1 MMNLK
6 KFISYEDDL
15 RWKCVFEILYYC
27 GLRKGELKGLTW
39 KDIYFDKKDYK
50 NCRFRIAKTEIE
62 IYKAREK
69 ANHLLEEIKEI
80 TLSEEKY
87 RSIVTKLKTKYRSE
101 IKTAVMGERTITI
114 KNLTPI
120 LPPKER
126 EQRKRE
132 VEQKLF
138 DVFSKYAGQR
148 V

>member
-1 MMNLK
+1 MQTK
-6 KFISYEDDL
+6 PKYQ
-15 RWKCVFEILYYC
+15 
-27 GLRKGELKGLTW
+27 
-39 KDIYFDKKDYK
+39 
-50 NCRFRIAKTEIE
+50 
-62 IYKAREK
+62 
-69 ANHLLEEIKEI
+69 
-80 TLSEEKY
+80 SE
-87 RSIVTKLKTKYRSE
+87 VTTV
-101 IKTAVMGERTITI
+101 VMGERTITI

>member
-1 MMNLK
+1 M
-6 KFISYEDDL
+6 Y
-15 RWKCVFEILYYC
+15 
-27 GLRKGELKGLTW
+27 
-39 KDIYFDKKDYK
+39 
-50 NCRFRIAKTEIE
+50 AQ
-62 IYKAREK
+62 
-69 ANHLLEEIKEI
+69 
-80 TLSEEKY
+80 
-87 RSIVTKLKTKYRSE
+87 TKYRSE

-148 V
+148 A